1 MEVLYLF
8 WISVTSLFLSY
19 AGYLLWLWFLS
30 LFGRTNLNAENG
42 DFLPSVTLL
51 ISAYNEEK
59 VIEEKI
65 LNSLSLDYPSKKL
78 SIVVVSDGSTDDTNS
93 IVESYAPRGVGLVVV
108 EGRRGKTHALNKV
121 MPDVASEIV
130 VFSDANTMYDSQA
143 IKHLVAP
150 FADARVGAACGEL
163 QLQSPDG
170 AVATEGIYWRYEQL
184 VKALESKTGGLT
196 TFNGAIYALR
206 PQLHKTMHPGAAND
220 FQHALQLA
228 RARKASVYCPLARAT
243 EQTGSSSGVEFRR
256 RVRIVSRGWR
266 AFAANASV
274 LNPFRVGLFSLKILL
289 HKVLRWL
296 GPVFLVAALV
306 SNFFIL
312 QQPLYQVAL
321 AGQAAFYTLALLGGF
336 VSFKPANIIA
346 YFCIINIAAFWGL
359 LRFICGKDSAT
370 WAPTTHSDSTK
381 AV

>member
-1 MEVLYLF
+1 MVYVFWLSIILVLA
-8 WISVTSLFLSY
+8 SY
-19 AGYLLWLWFLS
+19 AGYPLLLYVAS
-30 LFGRTNLNAENG
+30 LLTRNRYTTGEGHIPRA
-42 DFLPSVTLL
+42 TLI
-51 ISAYNEEK
+51 ISAYNEEA
-59 VIEEKI
+59 VIESRIENA
-65 LNSLSLDYPSKKL
+65 LALDYPRDKL
-78 SIVVVSDGSTDDTNS
+78 KIIVVSDGSSDGTDE
-93 IVESYAPRGVGLVVV
+93 IVAKYKPQGVNLVAVP
-108 EGRRGKTHALNKV
+108 GRRGKTHALNQV
-121 MPDVASEIV
+121 LPTVETEIV

-143 IKHLVAP
+143 VKHLVAP

-170 AVATEGIYWRYEQL
+170 AVAAEGIYWRYEQL

-266 AFAANASV
+266 ALAANASV

-346 YFCIINIAAFWGL
+346 YFCVINIAAFWGL
-359 LRFICGKDSAT
+359 LRFVCGKDSAT